1 MSDTLTITPSV
12 IIRRSR
18 SGKAGF
24 QVIDVSHEENGE
36 RALLAF
42 ASPEIAET
50 FRSDTGTYPEEDGFI
65 VMPSDVEQLRVVLWG
80 GDFKRAALRGLGAQ
94 RSSRSSTL
102 PTSCGCSWRAS
113 TIPRSLSASE
123 AGHRPGRGPTGP
135 RSLSCP

>member
-1 MSDTLTITPSV
+1 LTITPSV

-80 GDFKRAALRGLGAQ
+80 GDFKRAALRGLE
-94 RSSRSSTL
+94 S
-102 PTSCGCSWRAS
+102 PEE
-113 TIPRSLSASE
+113 LSFFDAADFMWLLMESE
-123 AGHRPGRGPTGP
+123 YDPKKPLG
-135 RSLSCP
+135 